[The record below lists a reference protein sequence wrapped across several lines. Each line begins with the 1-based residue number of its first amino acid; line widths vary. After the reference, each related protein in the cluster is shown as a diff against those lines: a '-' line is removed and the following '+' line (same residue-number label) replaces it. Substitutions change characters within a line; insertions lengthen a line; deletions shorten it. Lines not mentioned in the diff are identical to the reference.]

1 MPPTPFGITPATS
14 DQAQLAALRMDLEI
28 TPLDKGTRSPTMKS
42 LLQLE
47 SASLSKKQPKEKYK

>member
-1 MPPTPFGITPATS
+1 
-14 DQAQLAALRMDLEI
+14 MDLEI
-28 TPLDKGTRSPTMKS
+28 TRLDKGTRSPTMKS